1 MNICVGPIF
10 LYPAAPAL
18 SRPPKLAKK
27 NMAAEDII
35 AMCFSVNNTIET
47 IVAKLYGV
55 SAVCL
60 KLYVPYFI
68 YSSLTVAYN
77 AGTFVTIL

>member
-1 MNICVGPIF
+1 MNICVGHIF
-10 LYPAAPAL
+10 LYSAAPAL
-18 SRPPKLAKK
+18 SRPPKLSKK

-47 IVAKLYGV
+47 IGAKLYGV
-55 SAVCL
+55 SAVYL
-60 KLYVPYFI
+60 RLYAPYFS
-68 YSSLTVAYN
+68 YSSLTVASN